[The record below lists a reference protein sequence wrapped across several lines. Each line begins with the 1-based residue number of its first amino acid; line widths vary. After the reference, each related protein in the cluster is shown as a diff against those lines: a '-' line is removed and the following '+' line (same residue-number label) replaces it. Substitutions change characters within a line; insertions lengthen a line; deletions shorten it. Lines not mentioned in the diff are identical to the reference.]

1 MSLCLCGEWFSTCVH
16 HRDTENT
23 KAAQRNSC
31 LETTNS
37 LAKNKKPLKIL
48 ITGSRGFVGGTVG
61 RGAAKAGHE
70 VLGISRAAQHAPSW
84 PGAHVTADV
93 VSADLSNII
102 RDFAPDAVFHAAGT
116 ASVGASFAA
125 PLDDLRA
132 SMLSWANLLD
142 SVRRSDAQPLILFPS
157 SGAVYGQ
164 LQSLPVNEDASLQP
178 ISPYGFHKAACELLA
193 REYANCFGQRVIVCR
208 LFSLLGEYQRRLLV
222 WELFRQ
228 FAGVEEVVWLAGTG
242 AETRDYLYADDMAA
256 AILSLIES
264 QRSTPPETNYQ
275 VHNVASGIETRVID
289 LARQLGSMVAPEKEI
304 RCRGIERSGD
314 PERWQADVSSLRALL
329 PNWKPRSLAEGLA
342 SCVAGWS

>member
-1 MSLCLCGEWFSTCVH
+1 MGGSIGRF
-16 HRDTENT
+16 
-23 KAAQRNSC
+23 AAQ
-31 LETTNS
+31 
-37 LAKNKKPLKIL
+37 
-48 ITGSRGFVGGTVG
+48 
-61 RGAAKAGHE
+61 AGHE
-70 VLGISRAAQHAPSW
+70 VLGISRATQPSNDW
-84 PGAHVTADV
+84 HGKYVAADV
-93 VSADLSNII
+93 VSADLASVI
-102 RDFAPDAVFHAAGT
+102 RDFAPEVVFHAAGT

-164 LQSLPVNEDASLQP
+164 LQSLPVKEDASIQP

-193 REYANCFGQRVIVCR
+193 REYANCFSQRIIVCR
-208 LFSLLGEYQRRLLV
+208 LFSLFGEYQRRLLV

-228 FAGVEEVVWLAGTG
+228 FAGVEEVVWLEGTG
-242 AETRDYLYADDMAA
+242 AETRDYLYTDDMAA

-264 QRSTPPETNYQ
+264 QTSTPPETNYQ
-275 VHNVASGIETRVID
+275 VHNVASGVETRVLD
-289 LARQLGSMVAPEKEI
+289 LARQLGNIVAPEKEI

-329 PNWKPRSLAEGLA
+329 PNWQPRPLGEGLA
-342 SCVAGWS
+342 SCVAGWQN